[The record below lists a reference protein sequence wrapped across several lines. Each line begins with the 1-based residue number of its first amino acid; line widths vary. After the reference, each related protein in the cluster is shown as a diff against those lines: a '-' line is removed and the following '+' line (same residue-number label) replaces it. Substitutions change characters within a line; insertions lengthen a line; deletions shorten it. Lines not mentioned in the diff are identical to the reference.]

1 MSTKQP
7 IRLLDLFRYYKG
19 LPHQMAA
26 LSELEAAMPAS
37 LLTRDNAWFKTWS
50 QSGKQPDPA
59 WVAPATKLIK
69 DWEGLR
75 LEAYKCPAGIP
86 TIGYGATRFPG
97 KGPVRTGDTI
107 TASEAEALL
116 RDDLLDRVAPNVFEL
131 IPAAQKYG
139 ANQQAALISWAFNV
153 GLGAVEDSTLRKRL
167 AAGESARV
175 VIPKELPRWDKANGA
190 PLPGLVRRRAA
201 EVALFMGSGVAPSQQ
216 TVRLQVPYE
225 AQNDNASGSGYRECF
240 SSSAA
245 MLARFY
251 GKVKNDDEYNR
262 IRAKYG
268 DTTDSN
274 AQIKALNSLG
284 IKAQF
289 RTTGTVAL
297 LESELKAGR
306 PVMAGWLH
314 QGPVN
319 KPSGGGHWSVVT
331 GYTSEAFIHNDP
343 NGEADLVN
351 GGYANHSKGAG
362 ITYSRKN
369 WLPRWL
375 PEGANSGWCITVAT

>member
-1 MSTKQP
+1 
-7 IRLLDLFRYYKG
+7 
-19 LPHQMAA
+19 
-26 LSELEAAMPAS
+26 
-37 LLTRDNAWFKTWS
+37 
-50 QSGKQPDPA
+50 
-59 WVAPATKLIK
+59 
-69 DWEGLR
+69 
-75 LEAYKCPAGIP
+75 
-86 TIGYGATRFPG
+86 
-97 KGPVRTGDTI
+97 
-107 TASEAEALL
+107 
-116 RDDLLDRVAPNVFEL
+116 
-131 IPAAQKYG
+131 
-139 ANQQAALISWAFNV
+139 
-153 GLGAVEDSTLRKRL
+153 
-167 AAGESARV
+167 
-175 VIPKELPRWDKANGA
+175 
-190 PLPGLVRRRAA
+190 
-201 EVALFMGSGVAPSQQ
+201 
-216 TVRLQVPYE
+216 LQVPYE